1 MWIFF
6 ESEGGGIIVNDPHIL
21 SLAMRYCDPDKPS
34 HEPAV
39 MRYCNHGEKSLKI
52 GKCEIS

>member
-1 MWIFF
+1 MDFF